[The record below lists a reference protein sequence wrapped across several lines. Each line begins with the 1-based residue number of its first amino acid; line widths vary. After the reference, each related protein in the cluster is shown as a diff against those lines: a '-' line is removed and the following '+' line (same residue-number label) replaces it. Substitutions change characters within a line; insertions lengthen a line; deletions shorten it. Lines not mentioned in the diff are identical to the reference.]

1 MSETVLV
8 TGGAGYIGST
18 VCDEILKTGRRVV
31 VVDNF
36 CHGHRAA
43 VPKKCCV
50 EECSIEETDRL
61 SKIMRSYE
69 VYAVMHFAAFIEVG
83 ESMRHP
89 GAFFANNT
97 MGALSVLRAMTA
109 AGVKRLVFSSTAAV
123 YGLPKQVPITED
135 QELQPTN
142 AYGESKLMVERM
154 LRWFEEIHSIKSARL
169 RYFNAAGNTP
179 ERGEDHHPESH
190 LIPLVLQ
197 AAMGQRPHISIFGT
211 DYATPDGT
219 CVRDYVHI
227 LDLAQAHILALE
239 ALESRGGLVYNVGS
253 GQGFSVRQV
262 IEAVRQVT
270 KCSFEVKE
278 EGRRPG
284 DPDFLIASSE
294 KIRRELGWKPK
305 YDSIEEIVDSAWQ
318 WRRRHPH
325 GYED

>member
-43 VPKKCCV
+43 VPKNCLI
-50 EECSIEETDRL
+50 EECSIEETERL
-61 SKIMRSYE
+61 IDIMVRYG
-69 VYAVMHFAAFIEVG
+69 VKAVLNFAAFIEVG
-83 ESMRHP
+83 ESMRDP

-97 MGALSVLRAMTA
+97 MGTLSVLRAM
-109 AGVKRLVFSSTAAV
+109 VKAKVDRIVFSSTAAV
-123 YGLPKQVPITED
+123 YGNPKKVPITED
-135 QELQPTN
+135 QELDPTN

-154 LRWFEEIHSIKSARL
+154 LRWFEEIHGLKSARL

-197 AAMGQRPHISIFGT
+197 AAMGQRSHISIFGT
-211 DYATPDGT
+211 DYNTPDGT

-239 ALESRGGLVYNVGS
+239 ALEKSGNLVYNLGS

-262 IEAVRQVT
+262 IEAVCKVT
-270 KCSFEVKE
+270 GLDFTVKE

-305 YDSIEEIVDSAWQ
+305 YDSIEAIVDSAWQ
-318 WRRRHPH
+318 WRKVHPH